1 MIAHGILR
9 QSRPNFTLGS
19 AIIRIDTLRER
30 RRSKDAVRGDERKR
44 DEDQLESKGCH

>member
-9 QSRPNFTLGS
+9 QCRPDFTMGG
-19 AIIRIDTLRER
+19 ATIPIVTLLER

-44 DEDQLESKGCH
+44 DEDYLESKGCH